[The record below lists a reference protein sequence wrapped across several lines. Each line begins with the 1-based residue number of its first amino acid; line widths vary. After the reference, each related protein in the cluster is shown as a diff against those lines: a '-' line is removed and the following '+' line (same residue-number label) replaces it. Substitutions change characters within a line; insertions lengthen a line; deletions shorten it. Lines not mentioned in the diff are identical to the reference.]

1 MPITKIVS
9 RIASTRDLRAEVVAL
24 ASKLAGNRERAR
36 LVLREPA
43 ISRATVDAEW
53 RQLEAILRQDVIER
67 LQLEIDTAPKR
78 FGLDPDARSAVVA
91 LDKPNWRYE
100 VIRQLLCAAFDAVGP
115 LSAQQ
120 LCDRIGAS
128 QTPIRSALREL
139 SLSGLVRAYGHGGF
153 VVSPNDVHL
162 ESLGKAHALPQILRF
177 RYERGAIVKS
187 PAQLL
192 ARLPRLYGEIP
203 SSATVPS
210 DWIAIGLS
218 GTAAAQHDQAD
229 FDLLGVPRL
238 DLMAR
243 VPRLSKSFNADDIR
257 MLDDG
262 LEYEPAVTSHTPVAL
277 TLVRADTV
285 DARSMG
291 HGVSL
296 AHPAD
301 VYLSLHDLGMRE
313 QAFEYAGAMLR

>member
-9 RIASTRDLRAEVVAL
+9 RIPSTRDLRAEVVAL
-24 ASKLAGNRERAR
+24 ANKLVGNRERAR

-53 RQLEAILRQDVIER
+53 RQMEAILRPDVIER
-67 LQLEIDTAPKR
+67 MQIEIDTAPKR
-78 FGLDPDARSAVVA
+78 FEFDTHVRSAVIA

-128 QTPIRSALREL
+128 QTPIRSALHEL
-139 SLSGLVRAYGHGGF
+139 SLSGLVRAYGRGGF
-153 VVSPNDVHL
+153 VVSPNDIHL
-162 ESLGKAHALPQILRF
+162 ESLGKAGAMPQVLRF
-177 RYERGAIVKS
+177 RYERGAIVKP

-192 ARLPRLYGEIP
+192 ERLPHFYGEIP
-203 SSATVPS
+203 SNTSVPK

-218 GTAAAQHDQAD
+218 GTAAAQRDQAG

-238 DLMAR
+238 DLVAR
-243 VPRLSKSFNADDIR
+243 VPRQSKYFDADDVR

-262 LEYEPAVTSHTPVAL
+262 LEYEPSVTSHAPVVL
-277 TLVRADTV
+277 TLIRADTV
-285 DARSMG
+285 DTRSQG
-291 HGVSL
+291 LGVAI
-296 AHPAD
+296 AHVAD

>member
-9 RIASTRDLRAEVVAL
+9 RIPSTRDLRAELVAL
-24 ASKLAGNRERAR
+24 AGKLVGNREQAR

-67 LQLEIDTAPKR
+67 LRIEIDAAPKR
-78 FGLDPDARSAVVA
+78 FDLDPDARSAIVA

-177 RYERGAIVKS
+177 RYERGAVVKS
-187 PAQLL
+187 PAELL
-192 ARLPRLYGEIP
+192 TRLPHVYGEIP
-203 SSATVPS
+203 SSASVPN

-218 GTAAAQHDQAD
+218 GTAAALHDQAD

-238 DLMAR
+238 DLVAR
-243 VPRLSKSFNADDIR
+243 VPRSSKRFNADDIR

-285 DARSMG
+285 DARNMG

-296 AHPAD
+296 AHAAD